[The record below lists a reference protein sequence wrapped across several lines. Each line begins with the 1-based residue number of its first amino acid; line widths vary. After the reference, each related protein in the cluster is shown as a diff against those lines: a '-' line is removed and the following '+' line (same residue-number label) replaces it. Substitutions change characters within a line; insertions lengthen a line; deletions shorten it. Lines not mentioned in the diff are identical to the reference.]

1 MKINYEYTRDDL
13 KKFILKSRLKNNIIL
28 FVIGL
33 AIYLWLFISKINLIY
48 LPVVIIGLLILIYLL
63 NKLYIF
69 AYIKV
74 TDMLNYNICG
84 KYILELTP
92 NKFSLTVNRSKTDYK
107 YKNIKKIVEKKDI
120 FIIKLN
126 NRESLTFEKKLFNET
141 DYNKIL
147 DMFKEK
153 SN

>member
-33 AIYLWLFISKINLIY
+33 AIYLWLSINKINLIY
-48 LPVVIIGLLILIYLL
+48 LPLVIIGFIILIYLL

-69 AYIKV
+69 AYMKV

-92 NKFSLTVNRSKTDYK
+92 NKFSLTVNRTKTDYK
-107 YKNIKKIVEKKDI
+107 YKSIKKIVEKKDM
-120 FIIKLN
+120 FIVKLN

-147 DMFKEK
+147 TMFKEK

>member
-1 MKINYEYTRDDL
+1 MKINYEYTRNDL
-13 KKFILKSRLKNNIIL
+13 KKFILKSRIKNNIIL

-33 AIYLWLFISKINLIY
+33 AIYLWLSINKINLIY
-48 LPVVIIGLLILIYLL
+48 LPLVIIGLIVLIYLL

-74 TDMLNYNICG
+74 TDTLNYNICG

-92 NKFSLTVNRSKTDYK
+92 NKFSLTVNRTRTDYK
-107 YKNIKKIVEKKDI
+107 YKSIKKIVEKKDM
-120 FIIKLN
+120 FIVKLN

-141 DYNKIL
+141 DYNKVL
-147 DMFKEK
+147 TMFKEK